1 MKKVINWDIIDRR
14 NIYEQLLE
22 ALDKHQ
28 KNDRLNIENNC
39 DTNEKDNYLK
49 YLEEVYKLYN
59 QKLIK
64 IKKINNQSDL
74 EKKKHL
80 EIIWKM
86 DNIMGLS
93 KKQRLLMIL
102 SYGVLVDYFKKLL
115 TRSEEAIFMLSA
127 CSSDLDLEDY
137 TFYIGVLSDKRIV
150 ELLVEKT
157 DNLGEQVN
165 LAYDIMDS
173 QDNFPYDFITS
184 ENYEELVN
192 NGINILNKY
201 DVSKEKK
208 NIK

>member
-1 MKKVINWDIIDRR
+1 MDIIDRR

-137 TFYIGVLSDKRIV
+137 TFYIGVLSDKRIA

-173 QDNFPYDFITS
+173 QDSFPYDFITS

>member
-64 IKKINNQSDL
+64 IKKINNQRDL

-137 TFYIGVLSDKRIV
+137 TFYIGVLSDKRIA

-173 QDNFPYDFITS
+173 QDSFPYDFITS

-192 NGINILNKY
+192 NGVNILNKY
-201 DVSKEKK
+201 HVSKEK
-208 NIK
+208 NT

>member
-49 YLEEVYKLYN
+49 YLEEVYELYN

>member
-1 MKKVINWDIIDRR
+1 MDIIDRR

-49 YLEEVYKLYN
+49 YLEEVYELYN

-137 TFYIGVLSDKRIV
+137 TFYIGVLSDKRIA

>member
-64 IKKINNQSDL
+64 IKKINNQRDL

-137 TFYIGVLSDKRIV
+137 TFYIGVLSDKRIA

>member
-1 MKKVINWDIIDRR
+1 MDIIDRR

-137 TFYIGVLSDKRIV
+137 TFYIGVLSDKRIA

-173 QDNFPYDFITS
+173 QDSFPYDFITS

-192 NGINILNKY
+192 NGVNILNKY
-201 DVSKEKK
+201 HVSKEK
-208 NIK
+208 NT

>member
-22 ALDKHQ
+22 VLDKHQ

-137 TFYIGVLSDKRIV
+137 TFYIGVLSDKRIA

>member
-14 NIYEQLLE
+14 NVYEQLSE
-22 ALDKHQ
+22 VLDKQQ
-28 KNDRLNIENNC
+28 KTDILNIENNC
-39 DTNEKDNYLK
+39 DTNEMDNYLK
-49 YLEEVYKLYN
+49 YLEGVYKLYN

-115 TRSEEAIFMLSA
+115 TISEEAILMLSA

-137 TFYIGVLSDKRIV
+137 TFYIGVLSDKRIA

-157 DNLGEQVN
+157 DSLGEQVN

-173 QDNFPYDFITS
+173 QDSFPYDFITS